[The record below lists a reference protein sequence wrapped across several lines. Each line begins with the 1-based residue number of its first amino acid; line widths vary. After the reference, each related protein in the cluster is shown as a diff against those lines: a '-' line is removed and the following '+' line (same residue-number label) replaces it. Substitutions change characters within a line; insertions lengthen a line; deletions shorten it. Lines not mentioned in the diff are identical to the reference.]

1 MLSAMRQPRVIA
13 RLRQCLSS
21 SSDGSASGGLSAPWF
36 LARQATSGGAASAA
50 DAARS
55 AASGALRE
63 PRRRSDEARFP
74 TLAQDDAA
82 RSIQRKLFGYA
93 VDSTAGKRTGR
104 RALKHALFHRRV
116 SDYYPAL
123 ESTMRVRDMS
133 LAKKG
138 AAAYARRILQGF
150 PLQGAPDKEPLGPAL
165 PHTREGQRAELRAR
179 AAVFMDEAVL
189 ASTAIETTASEI
201 RRLTLLKKLRMRG
214 KAAPK
219 KGGGKRAT
227 RKK

>member
-1 MLSAMRQPRVIA
+1 MLALSLSATRQPRVIA

-21 SSDGSASGGLSAPWF
+21 SSNDGGGLLNTPWF
-36 LARQATSGGAASAA
+36 LARQAATGASAA

-55 AASGALRE
+55 GAHREE
-63 PRRRSDEARFP
+63 PRRRSEEARFP
-74 TLAQDDAA
+74 TLAQDTVA
-82 RSIQRKLFGYA
+82 RSIQRQLFGYA
-93 VDSTAGKRTGR
+93 VDSAAGKRNGR
-104 RALKHALFHRRV
+104 RALKRALFHRRV

-123 ESTMRVRDMS
+123 ESTMRVRDMN

-138 AAAYARRILQGF
+138 AAAYAKRILQGF
-150 PLQGAPDKEPLGPAL
+150 PLQGAPGKEPLGPAL